1 MNCPTPSKLHQKGA
15 SAASAKTLPS
25 DTTASLSAPCD
36 ASSEHIQTTND
47 DRSINISFGNFP
59 PTDNRKTESSTL
71 EISDKKTY
79 TVKVENDTD
88 WPAVIASLVVGAAI
102 AWFAMKSQQ
111 NQTKANVANFRHD
124 WQNNLRTKIS
134 EFISKVALIH
144 FRLNSDPQFLNK
156 PDSDNIFSELIFI
169 QSNIEL
175 LLDSKKKS
183 SLELTRTMEEIVQ
196 KLKHGEDSLEA
207 LLNSLNR
214 QANEVL
220 EKAWQTIRKDL
231 GVKRTGEHHRFR
243 FWRNDH
249 KPAE

>member
-1 MNCPTPSKLHQKGA
+1 MNCPTHTKAQQKGSSPA
-15 SAASAKTLPS
+15 SIKTLSS
-25 DTTASLSAPCD
+25 DTAANPSVPCD
-36 ASSEHIQTTND
+36 ASTEHIQTTND

-59 PTDNRKTESSTL
+59 TTENQKTQSSTL

-88 WPAVIASLVVGAAI
+88 WPAVIASLIVGAAI

-156 PDSDNIFSELIFI
+156 PDSDHIFSELIFI

-175 LLDSKKKS
+175 LLDSKKNS

-196 KLKHGEDSLEA
+196 KLKDGEDSLEA

-231 GVKRTGEHHRFR
+231 GVKRTGERHRFR
-243 FWRNDH
+243 FWRNDQS
-249 KPAE
+249 PT